1 MKKYLILYLLILTSS
16 TQLMAK
22 NLYAELGITPLTIEP
37 KVILEQESQ
46 QIVEPNKL
54 KNSYNHS
61 FSNLFKHVKT
71 KKLSDEKSEVV
82 AKVDYALSKRLKLE
96 LNLSTIV
103 HLKEINHLNIKGEKL
118 HFNFLIDL

>member
-1 MKKYLILYLLILTSS
+1 MKKYLILYLLILTSC

-22 NLYAELGITPLTIEP
+22 NLYAELGITPLTMKPQIILKQEP
-37 KVILEQESQ
+37 Q
-46 QIVEPNKL
+46 QIVEPSKL
-54 KNSYNHS
+54 KNKYEHS
-61 FSNLFKHVKT
+61 FSDLFKHVKT

-82 AKVDYALSKRLKLE
+82 AKVDYLLSKRLKLE